1 MIAGDFMTLGL
12 ARAGGTSFIITY
24 GMGVPPIKV
33 GGGTGS
39 KATFRRRSKRN
50 RERDEELIKN
60 NWFTENWV
68 IEVSGVDIYS
78 KMETSVDTKQN
89 VLVKFVN
96 SDITK
101 RLEEQHLE
109 VLIDNVRVNGE

>member
-24 GMGVPPIKV
+24 GVGVPPLRI
-33 GGGTGS
+33 GGGNGS
-39 KATFRRRSKRN
+39 KATFRRRSKKN
-50 RERDEELIKN
+50 RERDAELIKN

-68 IEVSGVDIYS
+68 IEVSGIDIYS
-78 KMETSVDTKQN
+78 KVETSVDTKQN
-89 VLVKFVN
+89 VLVKFVD
-96 SDITK
+96 SDVTN